1 VTGRTAP
8 WPDPRGGRAPPDDR
22 RVSAENRSRNR
33 RAVIR
38 QGDGRPGPGAGGVLA
53 ALVITAAAWL
63 PLPGAARA
71 LADEPLRFVLGDETE
86 WGGAV
91 AEDVRRVLRSAGT
104 ALLAPVPE
112 AELPPLEIRARGG
125 PIVLH
130 ERGDGG
136 VVRIRLNTGGN
147 LWAQYAYQ
155 FSHELCHVLCRYDRD
170 PTGNQWF
177 EESLCE
183 LASLFVLRRMA
194 ETWADEPPYP
204 NWRDY
209 AVHLGEYADQRI
221 AAARLPEGVS
231 LAEWFRANRADLT
244 TAATDRA
251 RNTVVA
257 AALLPLF
264 ESCPRH
270 WAAVPHLNDA
280 SPTAP
285 VPFRDH
291 LAAWRRRV
299 PPHRRDTVDAI
310 AAAFGET
317 LPEDAGDDAPPDA
330 AQ

>member
-1 VTGRTAP
+1 MISPRKP
-8 WPDPRGGRAPPDDR
+8 WHESRDGRA
-22 RVSAENRSRNR
+22 ATANRWPS
-33 RAVIR
+33 
-38 QGDGRPGPGAGGVLA
+38 PGAVRRLVRGVLA
-53 ALVITAAAWL
+53 AILIAAVQ
-63 PLPGAARA
+63 PAAP
-71 LADEPLRFVLGDETE
+71 ADEPLRIIVADETE

-104 ALLAPVPE
+104 ALLAPVPD
-112 AELPPLEIRARGG
+112 AALPPLEVRARGG

-130 ERGDGG
+130 ERADGG
-136 VVRIRLNTGGN
+136 MVRIRLNTGGN

-170 PTGNQWF
+170 PTGHQWF

-183 LASLFVLRRMA
+183 LASLFVLRRTA

-204 NWRDY
+204 NWRGY

-221 AAARLPEGVS
+221 AAARLPEGTS
-231 LAEWFRANRADLT
+231 LADWFRANRADLA

-285 VPFRDH
+285 QPFRDH
-291 LAAWRRRV
+291 LAEWRRRL
-299 PPHRRDTVDAI
+299 PPDRRDTVDAI

-317 LPEDAGDDAPPDA
+317 LPADDRDAPPA
-330 AQ
+330 AGPPSPPRDGAARSAAPAAR